1 MIQNESG
8 QAGTGVADPL
18 VAAPNRPDCD
28 TDLFGSHAY
37 D

>member
-1 MIQNESG
+1 MIQNGSG
-8 QAGTGVADPL
+8 LSGTGVADPF
-18 VAAPNRPDCD
+18 VAAPHRPDSD